1 MKRQQS
7 GFTLIELIMV
17 IVVLGIL
24 AAFALPRFA
33 NFGSDA
39 RAAAINGAAGA
50 AKSAAA
56 IVHSAYLAGQ
66 AKAGKITLE
75 GEDVTITAEGYPT
88 ADSAGIMKAAGL
100 EGDFTIAA
108 GVIKQKGGVGAA
120 CNFKYEIDSVTKAP
134 KYSVT
139 GRSDAG
145 ATELPV
151 KSEDCK

>member
-33 NFGSDA
+33 NFGGDA

-66 AKAGKITLE
+66 SKPGTAQNDPRYVELE
-75 GEDVTITAEGYPT
+75 GEKITVNEKGYPT
-88 ADSAGIMKAAGL
+88 ADANGILKAAGL
-100 EGDFTIAA
+100 SSDFEIDAA
-108 GVIKQKGGVGAA
+108 GVIKQKGSSNSA
-120 CNFKYEIDSVTKAP
+120 CIFTYGLDATNKTPTYSDPVT
-134 KYSVT
+134 S
-139 GRSDAG
+139 SN
-145 ATELPV
+145 
-151 KSEDCK
+151 CQ

>member
-33 NFGSDA
+33 NFGGDA

-66 AKAGKITLE
+66 AVSGKITLE
-75 GEDVTITAEGYPT
+75 GEEITITAEGYPT
-88 ADSAGIMKAAGL
+88 ADDNGIMKAAGL
-100 EGDFTIAA
+100 GGDFTMTA
-108 GVIKQKGGVGAA
+108 GVIKQNGSVGSA
-120 CNFKYEIDSVTKAP
+120 CNFKYEIDSATKAP
-134 KYSVT
+134 KYSVS
-139 GRSDAG
+139 GRSGEG
-145 ATELPV
+145 ATKLPV
-151 KSEDCK
+151 TSADCK